1 MKRLNSSQTS
11 LLLSALSLG
20 LTLIPIG
27 IATVILGYIL
37 GDNPCI
43 LCWQERIAIILLSLC
58 ALYMSRYGLRLK
70 YISTYYVICIYGLW
84 LSILHSSVHIGQDI
98 GQGFGGLILGAHAY
112 TWGVFLF
119 IANLLIM
126 SLLIGFSNEDSLK
139 NTTRVRWGTF
149 HKVSGYSFIIV
160 ISLNVIQAFTQVG
173 PPPYIGQASPKNFSY
188 DLSKTVWTTKHWPTW
203 SHFSFRANN
212 YIEQPEF
219 TTLTA
224 NENTKLE
231 HANELLKIENTDLP
245 ANVTGRVTAISYD
258 EKRSVIAIATNKNWI
273 YLLDKT
279 ASKILSQYKV
289 DPKFDKDVNNISG
302 VFFDKNREVIVTSV
316 YKSYVKLSVDD
327 SYRMKEVGRGNLKT
341 VRASKSYIG
350 SSALSLLDNEY
361 LTLSLPNKV
370 NDFIVLSRFSRKDMM
385 LNAEQIISM
394 KTKEVPII
402 TGMEVTD
409 NAIILLNNS
418 GKQLIV
424 LDKESNKPIN
434 VYDIDDVN
442 NPQGVTII
450 SNKVLITDEDSG
462 NKIVKTY
469 LLPI

>member
-1 MKRLNSSQTS
+1 
-11 LLLSALSLG
+11 
-20 LTLIPIG
+20 
-27 IATVILGYIL
+27 
-37 GDNPCI
+37 
-43 LCWQERIAIILLSLC
+43 
-58 ALYMSRYGLRLK
+58 
-70 YISTYYVICIYGLW
+70 
-84 LSILHSSVHIGQDI
+84 
-98 GQGFGGLILGAHAY
+98 
-112 TWGVFLF
+112 
-119 IANLLIM
+119 
-126 SLLIGFSNEDSLK
+126 
-139 NTTRVRWGTF
+139 
-149 HKVSGYSFIIV
+149 
-160 ISLNVIQAFTQVG
+160 
-173 PPPYIGQASPKNFSY
+173 
-188 DLSKTVWTTKHWPTW
+188 
-203 SHFSFRANN
+203 
-212 YIEQPEF
+212 
-219 TTLTA
+219 
-224 NENTKLE
+224 
-231 HANELLKIENTDLP
+231 
-245 ANVTGRVTAISYD
+245 
-258 EKRSVIAIATNKNWI
+258 
-273 YLLDKT
+273 
-279 ASKILSQYKV
+279 
-289 DPKFDKDVNNISG
+289 
-302 VFFDKNREVIVTSV
+302 
-316 YKSYVKLSVDD
+316 
-327 SYRMKEVGRGNLKT
+327 MKEVGRGNLKT